1 ITEIEELANRQE
13 LQVNINHV
21 SSLPFIY
28 LNYVKEFKIATL
40 EKKSYKNAIK
50 KAEDNFAR
58 FIERLEYGVK
68 DIANQLKEL
77 EEKERKIKREKI
89 KLILEDIRNIKLAAY
104 FLPRIENKLYII
116 KDIECL
122 EFIADSLNLN
132 AKIKGKESNEVLDLI
147 YHAKAH
153 YFSTKALEISQLSSK
168 TQIDRTW
175 VEQRYSQTFIQG
187 LDVELRLF
195 ELTRQFLFL
204 NTIIDKIAQ
213 SYKLAITKERSVAQ
227 KYEAVINSTFNQ
239 FELFEAIN
247 SRISEDCK
255 ELLNHKNFFS
265 IENTKINWDTI
276 KAKKQLADT
285 LILFLEAVKKTILG
299 YAANNNK
306 EYYKAASSF
315 NEGAKFTSKASNY
328 LQLITEF
335 DSAFSQLAKTS
346 YEYSILLKEL
356 ERNSRDEKKIQKL
369 PLEQLLGVLKQLTF
383 LS

>member
-1 ITEIEELANRQE
+1 M
-13 LQVNINHV
+13 
-21 SSLPFIY
+21 
-28 LNYVKEFKIATL
+28 
-40 EKKSYKNAIK
+40 
-50 KAEDNFAR
+50 
-58 FIERLEYGVK
+58 
-68 DIANQLKEL
+68 
-77 EEKERKIKREKI
+77 
-89 KLILEDIRNIKLAAY
+89 
-104 FLPRIENKLYII
+104 
-116 KDIECL
+116 
-122 EFIADSLNLN
+122 
-132 AKIKGKESNEVLDLI
+132 
-147 YHAKAH
+147 
-153 YFSTKALEISQLSSK
+153 EISQLSSK

-255 ELLNHKNFFS
+255 ELLDHRNFFS
-265 IENTKINWDTI
+265 IENTRINWDTI

-315 NEGAKFTSKASNY
+315 NEGAKFASKASNS